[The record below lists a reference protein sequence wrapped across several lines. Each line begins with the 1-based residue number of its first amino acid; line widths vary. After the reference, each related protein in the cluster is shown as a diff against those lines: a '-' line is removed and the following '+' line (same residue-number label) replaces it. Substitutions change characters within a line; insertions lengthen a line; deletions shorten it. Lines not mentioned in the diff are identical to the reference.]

1 MHVRPALVS
10 EQRLTLVPEVVS
22 MHFEASNQYKNT
34 DRNIESRSSE
44 LSRNLHQ
51 DFASAKLPALHAATD
66 SAVQYLPKFEIQL
79 GDLSHNDYKHESKG
93 ELARDTK
100 NAREQLPFLMDKLK
114 KLDPQTKGQD
124 GLTRE
129 DLERLESMR
138 DLTKQ
143 ERDAIRFLKEN
154 YDALSTTRRVD
165 AGGQLGWVSWQQ
177 KERRITPFSFD
188 RNAGDAKPTGTAEY
202 SVERKAPAPNEQEV
216 GNEGRLIPGD
226 NQKGERKE
234 LQPTRRPN

>member
-1 MHVRPALVS
+1 
-10 EQRLTLVPEVVS
+10 
-22 MHFEASNQYKNT
+22 MHFEASNQYQNT
-34 DRNIESRSSE
+34 DRNIEARSSE
-44 LSRNLHQ
+44 LSRNLYQ
-51 DFASAKLPALHAATD
+51 DFTSAKLPALQAGTD
-66 SAVQYLPKFEIQL
+66 SADQYLPKFEIQL

-114 KLDPQTKGQD
+114 KLDPQTNGQD

-129 DLERLESMR
+129 NLERLESMR
-138 DLTKQ
+138 DLTKR

-202 SVERKAPAPNEQEV
+202 AVDRKAPAPNLDEV
-216 GNEGRLIPGD
+216 GNDRRLIPGD
-226 NQKGERKE
+226 KQKGESKE
-234 LQPTRRPN
+234 FQPSRRII